1 MNVGNT
7 ILWAGEAGQNKKG
20 EMKKVREYWCSLFL
34 HILVDHEVS
43 TSLLLS
49 PAALMQTELS
59 CLTCTIRTLENCR
72 PIDPPVSALHQVFQL
87 RQQ

>member
-1 MNVGNT
+1 MKGNSTMNVGNT

-43 TSLLLS
+43 TSES
-49 PAALMQTELS
+49 CGPDADRAELS
-59 CLTCTIRTLENCR
+59 YLY
-72 PIDPPVSALHQVFQL
+72 HQNP
-87 RQQ
+87 R